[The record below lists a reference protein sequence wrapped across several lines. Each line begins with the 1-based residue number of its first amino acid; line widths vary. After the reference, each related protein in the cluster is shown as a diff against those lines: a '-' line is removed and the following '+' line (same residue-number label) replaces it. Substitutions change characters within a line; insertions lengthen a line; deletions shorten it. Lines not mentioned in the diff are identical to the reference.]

1 MSKKTLL
8 ELLSFPAEKILPEI
22 DVEKLKAYNEDLD
35 KLIDQLT
42 SYKEKVKEQ
51 LDEKENKPRLKE
63 IAQKLF
69 NLCPESNFI
78 AFLERVCDDDDSG
91 NCYWRTQEG
100 ADIVFPDVEDDIV
113 ELSDEMDALYEEA
126 LELFEEI
133 YPDLNFDDDDNAYWD
148 SRPTAYY
155 GLNREMEAVYWD
167 TEEEEEDK

>member
-1 MSKKTLL
+1 MNKKTLL
-8 ELLSFPAEKILPEI
+8 ELLSFPAEKVLPEI
-22 DVEKLKAYNEDLD
+22 DAEKLKAYDEDLD

-42 SYKEKVKEQ
+42 DYKGKVKEQ
-51 LDEKENKPRLKE
+51 LDEKKNKPRLKE
-63 IAQKLF
+63 LAQKLF
-69 NLCPESNFI
+69 DFRPESNFI

-100 ADIVFPDVEDDIV
+100 ADIIFPDVEDDIV

-155 GLNREMEAVYWD
+155 GLNRDMEAVYWD
-167 TEEEEEDK
+167 TEDGEG